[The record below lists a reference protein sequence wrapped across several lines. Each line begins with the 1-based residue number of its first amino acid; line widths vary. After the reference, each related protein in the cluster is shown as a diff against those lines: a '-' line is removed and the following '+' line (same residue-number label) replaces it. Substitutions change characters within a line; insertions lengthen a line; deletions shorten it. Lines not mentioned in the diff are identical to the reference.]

1 MNYNQ
6 VDIKKV
12 KFGKV
17 QKFKRKTIFSLIP
30 IFYKNTEDLI
40 IKSPRL
46 YVPNS
51 IKQFSGRKLLD
62 LILYDND
69 DTNSVSEF
77 ITLFELLEAKIK
89 KQIKYDSSKYNSI
102 IGFDEY
108 HRANKMKIVIENDI
122 EICGLRGEEIPS
134 NFPVPT
140 FGYFVL
146 HIKNIWKR
154 DTCWGINIHCEGCM
168 ILPSQISSRPII
180 KKLKYI
186 FEDKIEIDIIG
197 NSDEYSKY
205 FKMKKMGVPTV
216 AIKHKMLMSGL
227 NSNIIDMDENTPI
240 KMVNSINDKSVPKI
254 TANSLLSVVL
264 KKVNPSDIII
274 PIKPV
279 KHDIRV
285 PSLDQIQDA
294 RKKLKGAIIIRR

>member
-17 QKFKRKTIFSLIP
+17 QKFKRKTVFSLIP
-30 IFYKNTEDLI
+30 IFYKDMSNFI
-40 IKSPRL
+40 VKSPRL

-51 IKQFSGRKLLD
+51 IKQFNGRKLLD

-69 DTNSVSEF
+69 DTSNVSEF
-77 ITLFELLEAKIK
+77 IKLFELLEVRIK
-89 KQIKYDSSKYNSI
+89 NKVKYDSNIYNSI
-102 IGFDEY
+102 IGYDEY
-108 HRANKMKIVIENDI
+108 YSANKMRIVIENNI
-122 EICGLRGEEIPS
+122 EICGLRGEEIDL

-154 DTCWGINIHCEGCM
+154 DTSWGINIHCEGCM

-186 FEDKIEIDIIG
+186 FEDKIETNTIG
-197 NSDEYSKY
+197 SSEEYSKY
-205 FKMKKMGVPTV
+205 FKMKKMGVPID
-216 AIKHKMLMSGL
+216 AIKHKMVMASL
-227 NSNIIDMDENTPI
+227 NSNIIDLDENTSI
-240 KMVNSINDKSVPKI
+240 KMVNTSHNIDIPKI
-254 TANSLLSVVL
+254 TQNSLLSVIL
-264 KKVNPSDIII
+264 KKVNVQENERPPKVIRN
-274 PIKPV
+274 
-279 KHDIRV
+279 DIRI
-285 PSLDQIQDA
+285 PSLDQIQTA
-294 RKKLKGAIIIRR
+294 IKNLKITNV